1 MKNNEIMKE
10 FENLKVKTLSLQ
22 GIYCCIDE
30 KNSKNNQKNQNAK
43 IFSAK
48 RLTYFKNMIELYAQG
63 G

>member
-1 MKNNEIMKE
+1 MKNNGNMKV

-30 KNSKNNQKNQNAK
+30 KNSKNNQKIKNSI

-48 RLTYFKNMIELYAQG
+48 RLTYFSNVIEYYSWG
-63 G
+63 E